1 MTLSKFNQ
9 FTIATVQIAL
19 LLMCTVHEATAQN
32 RNAPE
37 DSPGLKRLV
46 ANTKELGELQR
57 KFEELGGTKVATIKS
72 KEDVENRIVVLDELM
87 KVSSKQEGLTKENG
101 GNAQD
106 LQVLANL
113 RGLQEKSREQLLFFK
128 ANYGKWKINEDGEAE
143 YSVPKADL
151 DKFAASLKEYNAIR
165 IKQFEL
171 LQARAEARKKLQKQN
186 SN

>member
-1 MTLSKFNQ
+1 MKFSKTKLVMLTTPAAFLM
-9 FTIATVQIAL
+9 FGIIGDAL
-19 LLMCTVHEATAQN
+19 AQ
-32 RNAPE
+32 RGNAPE

-72 KEDVENRIVVLDELM
+72 KEDVENRMAVLDELM
-87 KVSSKQEGLTKENG
+87 KVTNKQDRLTKENG
-101 GNAQD
+101 GNSQD
-106 LQVLANL
+106 AQVLANL

-128 ANYGKWKINEDGEAE
+128 NNYGKWKINEDGEAE
-143 YSVPKADL
+143 YSVPKPEL